1 MMSKI
6 LIIEDE
12 PAIRR
17 VLVKILAEEDKSH
30 QIDEAENG
38 IEAINKIKKESYDL
52 IISDIKMPKVDGIEV
67 LDFSKKN
74 TPETPI
80 IMISGHGDLELAVD
94 SMKKGA
100 FDYISKPPDL
110 NRLLTTVINA
120 LDRKQLVVENKLLRK
135 KISKNFE
142 MIGKSKGINQIKDL
156 VDKVSETDAKIL
168 VNGPNGSGKELVAK
182 SIHNL
187 SKRAH
192 HPLIEVNCAA
202 IPGELIESELFGH
215 VKGSFTGAVKDKIGK
230 FEAAHNG
237 TIFLDEIGDMSL
249 SAQAKVLRVLQD
261 NCIQKVGGA
270 KDIKIDVRVI
280 AATNKDL
287 KKEIQEGKFRED
299 LYHRLAVIII
309 DVPPLNSRK
318 DDIPLLIDHFSKN
331 IADAQGSGVRKFS
344 KKAIDLMKKNDWSGN
359 VRELRNVIERLIIL
373 GDKEISE
380 KNVKDF
386 IKI

>member
-1 MMSKI
+1 MSKI

-110 NRLLTTVINA
+110 NRLLTTVRNA

-142 MIGKSKGINQIKDL
+142 MIGKSKAINQIKDL

-187 SKRAH
+187 SKLAH
-192 HPLIEVNCAA
+192 QPLIEVNCAA
-202 IPGELIESELFGH
+202 IPSELIESELFGH

-287 KKEIQEGKFRED
+287 KNEIKEGKFRED

-331 IADAQGSGVRKFS
+331 IADAQGSEVRKFS